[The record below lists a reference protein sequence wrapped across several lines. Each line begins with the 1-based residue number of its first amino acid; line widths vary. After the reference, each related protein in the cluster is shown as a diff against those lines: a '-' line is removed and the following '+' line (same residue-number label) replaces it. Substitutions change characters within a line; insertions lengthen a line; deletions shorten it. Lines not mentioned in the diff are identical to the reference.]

1 MKTPGVFPVPR
12 GYLSFKERLGLGVAL
27 FWAAVGP
34 KKKPPTLE
42 MARNWH
48 ASIPRNA
55 FYDAH
60 TPGKPR
66 KSDTTGMDPYK
77 GDENG

>member
-1 MKTPGVFPVPR
+1 MVR
-12 GYLSFKERLGLGVAL
+12 E
-27 FWAAVGP
+27 
-34 KKKPPTLE
+34 
-42 MARNWH
+42 WH
-48 ASIPRNA
+48 AQTPRNA

-66 KSDTTGMDPYK
+66 KSDTTGRTPYK

>member
-1 MKTPGVFPVPR
+1 MLR
-12 GYLSFKERLGLGVAL
+12 GYLSLKERLGLGVAL

-42 MARNWH
+42 MARAWH
-48 ASIPRNA
+48 AQMSRNP

-66 KSDTTGMDPYK
+66 KSDTTGTAPYK